1 MKKSM
6 IIIAALLVTVLCACG
21 ETVNNETVNNETVN
35 SETEQSSTEAD
46 YREAVTEE
54 NKKAEG
60 TQPKA
65 EKVSYSML
73 LYTEAPNQNS
83 SIKIEYPSFAG
94 SKADRLN
101 ALINDKIQKLAQIDT
116 SFFPSD
122 TGLTIDYQSAVTLL
136 NEKIASIIFWG
147 PVSMEGGA
155 YPMDNLITLN
165 IDLESMEEITF
176 EDLYTVNT
184 DFINTFFDK
193 AFFPTN
199 PVTSYDEAGFGE
211 MLKLQSPEYQS
222 VDPFSIPGNVSC
234 FLKADGIVLSMPAVH
249 ATGNDHFEAQ
259 LKYDDIQ
266 QFYLP
271 QDKYWE

>member
-21 ETVNNETVNNETVN
+21 ETVNNETVN

-46 YREAVTEE
+46 YRESVTEE
-54 NKKAEG
+54 NKKAE
-60 TQPKA
+60 KD
-65 EKVSYSML
+65 SYSML

-147 PVSMEGGA
+147 SVSMEGGA

-184 DFINTFFDK
+184 DFLNTFFDK
-193 AFFPTN
+193 AFFPTD